1 MRMFNNSYLNI
12 FNITEEKNSKHIK
25 TNQIKLCLLILFFFF
40 WLNRKIFINK
50 SFENNK
56 VTAGY

>member
-25 TNQIKLCLLILFFFF
+25 TNQIKLCLLILFFF
-40 WLNRKIFINK
+40 LAEQ
-50 SFENNK
+50 ENI
-56 VTAGY
+56 Y